1 MAGVGGKLCHSL
13 QHHCQFDGWK
23 HSLNRG
29 VKLEMKAGF
38 QASDVLRELSRLVRN
53 TE

>member
-1 MAGVGGKLCHSL
+1 MPLLSAS
-13 QHHCQFDGWK
+13 QFDGRK
-23 HSLNRG
+23 HLLNGG

-38 QASDVLRELSRLVRN
+38 QASDVLGELSRLVRN